1 MSSTQRPAWPQRKK
15 AREGAPNVIVFLT
28 DDVGYGA
35 CSTFGGPIDTPHL
48 DRLAER
54 GLRFT
59 QFHTTAMCSPTRG
72 ALLTGR
78 NPHRVSMGRIT
89 NRPTYYDGYT
99 SVIPKSAGTVADI
112 LRQAGYTTAMFG
124 KGHITPEWEMSPLG
138 PFDRWPTGL
147 GFDYFYGF
155 LGYDTNMWAPNLVE
169 NTSYIEPPHED
180 PPRHFDELMAERA
193 ADWMAQQ
200 RTLSPE
206 KPFFVYYATGTA
218 HTPHHAPPKWLQK
231 YRGRFDQG
239 WDAVRSQTFER
250 QKKMGVIPS
259 DAELT
264 ARPDDLPAWDSLS
277 DGQRIL
283 AARLMEAYAAAL
295 DHLDHQ
301 VGRLVASLEESGEL
315 DNTLIMFI
323 QGDNGGSAEGGF
335 NGLLFEQSW
344 TNGFDEELEEQL
356 QHLDEIG
363 GPAAYNH
370 FPAAWGWAINSPFKY
385 YKQVASHFGGTRN
398 GLVVSWPKGIREAG
412 AIRSQFHFVSDILPT
427 VLEAAGAVL
436 PESIN
441 GVPQDPIDGVSMMYA
456 MSDGGAPSRRRTQVF
471 ECLENFGVYHDGW
484 FASTT
489 PANNPWDSLST
500 RKPTQPDQR
509 DWELYDVQ
517 RDYSQAHDLAQAE
530 PAKLAEMQALF
541 WRLAEDNKILPIHP
555 PTVAFE
561 GRPSIAAARTSFT
574 YRRRVRRVHSDAAPH
589 TVGRSFSIE
598 CEVVVGPH
606 GGQGVIVSHGSNV
619 NGYAFYLQE
628 GVPTFYYNAI
638 APHHCKVAAAAPLSS
653 GRHHL
658 KVAVLLDEHR
668 PASGAR
674 IVLQVDGAEVAQG
687 RLQRTLRTFINQ
699 DSFNIGADSIS
710 PVSPDYGITSS
721 EFDGELPRVQIEL
734 KA

>member
-456 MSDGGAPSRRRTQVF
+456 MSDGGAPSRRKTQVF

-541 WRLAEDNKILPIHP
+541 WRLAEENKILPIHP

-638 APHHCKVAAAAPLSS
+638 APHHCKVAAASPLSS

-658 KVAVLLDEHR
+658 KVEVLLDEHK